1 MRPLALLTVLSVS
14 LGGIP
19 AVAANT
25 GFDPRIIVFG
35 DERERIQNT
44 PIEQRPNRPLHFYG
58 NSVRR
63 RSTRTVSRPSQPRS
77 RSVRAAGQSGG
88 TRATRARP

>member
-1 MRPLALLTVLSVS
+1 MRTLVLLTVFSTS
-14 LGGIP
+14 LGGLP
-19 AVAANT
+19 AVAANNS
-25 GFDPRIIVFG
+25 FDPRIVVFG

-63 RSTRTVSRPSQPRS
+63 RTTRSVSRPSQPRS
-77 RSVRAAGQSGG
+77 QTVTSTSQSGG
-88 TRATRARP
+88 TRATRAKP

>member
-1 MRPLALLTVLSVS
+1 MRTLVLLTVFSTSLS
-14 LGGIP
+14 GIP
-19 AVAANT
+19 AVAADT

-35 DERERIQNT
+35 EERERIQNT

-63 RSTRTVSRPSQPRS
+63 RNTRSVSRPSQS
-77 RSVRAAGQSGG
+77 RGNSVRSAGQSGS
-88 TRATRARP
+88 RRVPRARP